1 MFDRINQAIART
13 GLKLISRSGAFDA
26 SELKES
32 TTVLTNAQVVALRA
46 TPVTVVAAPGAGKFA
61 EFVSALLVFNRTAA
75 YTAGAGDDLAFR
87 FNNTTG
93 TVVAT
98 AEATGFLTAAGDAV
112 TFATPSAAPNVTAAG
127 ELSNGSIVLHNSGV
141 AEFGAGNA
149 ANTVKVVVTYRV
161 HATEL

>member
-75 YTAGAGDDLAFR
+75 YTAGAGDDLR
-87 FNNTTG
+87 G
-93 TVVAT
+93 
-98 AEATGFLTAAGDAV
+98 AERHGGWRAVERVDRPAQQWRRGVRRRERGEHGQGRGDV
-112 TFATPSAAPNVTAAG
+112 PRPR
-127 ELSNGSIVLHNSGV
+127 H
-141 AEFGAGNA
+141 GA
-149 ANTVKVVVTYRV
+149 
-161 HATEL
+161 L